1 MTLYIVSVT
10 RQSAIR
16 HTGGTHHMTLRAAA
30 SRFAPDAL
38 VVRYSGFGHIAAD
51 VLKLRSAVECHL
63 STTERELIALAG

>member
-38 VVRYSGFGHIAAD
+38 VVRYSGSGHIADKAQ
-51 VLKLRSAVECHL
+51 AV
-63 STTERELIALAG
+63 RNLINRVMG